1 VKDLRKAIKLNQMV
15 LRFVPPTYIKY
26 LNENMDT
33 KIIVSKIN

>member
-1 VKDLRKAIKLNQMV
+1 LNQMV

-33 KIIVSKIN
+33 KIIVSTPMLFFSV